1 MPQVSAAVLRST
13 PSSTSAS
20 ASIRR
25 AAALSFSPLAALR
38 SSEAVRSSR
47 VIDTAAPID
56 AAPLKGQHRVRVS
69 LIWESLMSH
78 SFGPLVLL
86 EKLLKWRPQWT
97 VSEGHVSGGP
107 LHEENYARI
116 RAAPLAYD
124 PFLSDVLKRA
134 SKIAV
139 TRRGNN
145 GHRCRVSDR
154 SELWRLSEC
163 PIRARSGRSRVLF
176 EARLVDSSS
185 SGNRTI
191 LA

>member
-69 LIWESLMSH
+69 LIWESLMSQR
-78 SFGPLVLL
+78 FGPLVLIPSRHSEGYL
-86 EKLLKWRPQWT
+86 VLRGLGTVAAASFQRRLPQW
-97 VSEGHVSGGP
+97 SDEH
-107 LHEENYARI
+107 ARHD
-116 RAAPLAYD
+116 RHH
-124 PFLSDVLKRA
+124 
-134 SKIAV
+134 AV
-139 TRRGNN
+139 G
-145 GHRCRVSDR
+145 S
-154 SELWRLSEC
+154 
-163 PIRARSGRSRVLF
+163 
-176 EARLVDSSS
+176 
-185 SGNRTI
+185 
-191 LA
+191 

>member
-78 SFGPLVLL
+78 SFGPLVLPVVEADRVQLQQVLLNLIVNAL
-86 EKLLKWRPQWT
+86 EAMGAAN
-97 VSEGHVSGGP
+97 EGPRQLRISTAKVESGGVLVALQDSGP
-107 LHEENYARI
+107 G
-116 RAAPLAYD
+116 RA
-124 PFLSDVLKRA
+124 
-134 SKIAV
+134 
-139 TRRGNN
+139 
-145 GHRCRVSDR
+145 
-154 SELWRLSEC
+154 
-163 PIRARSGRSRVLF
+163 
-176 EARLVDSSS
+176 
-185 SGNRTI
+185 
-191 LA
+191 

>member
-78 SFGPLVLL
+78 SFGPLVLQFP
-86 EKLLKWRPQWT
+86 RC
-97 VSEGHVSGGP
+97 
-107 LHEENYARI
+107 
-116 RAAPLAYD
+116 D
-124 PFLSDVLKRA
+124 
-134 SKIAV
+134 
-139 TRRGNN
+139 
-145 GHRCRVSDR
+145 RCRSCTALLD
-154 SELWRLSEC
+154 L
-163 PIRARSGRSRVLF
+163 ARYRNYLICACALTAPRPD
-176 EARLVDSSS
+176 APTRK
-185 SGNRTI
+185 T
-191 LA
+191 

>member
-56 AAPLKGQHRVRVS
+56 AAPFKGNHRVRVS

-78 SFGPLVLL
+78 SFGPLVSHQQGCGS
-86 EKLLKWRPQWT
+86 EFHAY
-97 VSEGHVSGGP
+97 VSRRLGPPRHYRQRARTGFLSVEHDEGHARDGGRRQTSGG
-107 LHEENYARI
+107 YAI
-116 RAAPLAYD
+116 
-124 PFLSDVLKRA
+124 A
-134 SKIAV
+134 SY
-139 TRRGNN
+139 RR
-145 GHRCRVSDR
+145 
-154 SELWRLSEC
+154 
-163 PIRARSGRSRVLF
+163 PGRS
-176 EARLVDSSS
+176 
-185 SGNRTI
+185 
-191 LA
+191 